1 MSCPRIIQG
10 LQHRAPVTHGR
21 SLVHAWVIADKTM
34 QDTTMPCHATNSD
47 FVGHCHVMPQYR
59 LCRTSHAL
67 SAQIIRTKTVSAN
80 VTATVLSSLTEC
92 VCGGPQYA
100 KPCKDDMSA
109 DVKYTNRQGSTP
121 TYEAVHRDMRP
132 RCSIRSTHLLQQAR
146 RPAERHV
153 TKVVSEHLGPA
164 PLPSTAPP
172 PTLGL
177 RLPLL
182 PAHVSPHPRADRPH
196 ARRRRHRRS
205 SGGTGA
211 PTATAA
217 ATAAGGRGGE
227 CCEGG

>member
-1 MSCPRIIQG
+1 
-10 LQHRAPVTHGR
+10 
-21 SLVHAWVIADKTM
+21 
-34 QDTTMPCHATNSD
+34 MPCHATNSD

-172 PTLGL
+172 PPLASASRFCLLTCPHTRVLTARMPAGGVIAAAVGAL
-177 RLPLL
+177 VRPLLLPLPLL
-182 PAHVSPHPRADRPH
+182 PADEAASAVRAADAWPGVWAAGLIRRGAWAGPRSR
-196 ARRRRHRRS
+196 
-205 SGGTGA
+205 TGA
-211 PTATAA
+211 
-217 ATAAGGRGGE
+217 
-227 CCEGG
+227 